1 MNLFITNRE
10 IYTNPDG
17 SEFIREDGKENAGD
31 NLRFG
36 KYENKKFILFEE
48 PKYESET
55 IYQDILLKERDELKG
70 SARFFRELYQ
80 ELLECDIKKGDV

>member
-36 KYENKKFILFEE
+36 KYDNKKFLLFDE
-48 PKYESET
+48 PSFESDSN
-55 IYQDILLKERDELKG
+55 YQEILLKEKEELKG
-70 SARFFRELYQ
+70 SARFFREIYQ
-80 ELLECDIKKGDV
+80 ELILIFL